1 MRMRMTIRH
10 SNPVE
15 DDISSLLDP
24 SEEELQEMEFHFIWS
39 EIKDLGLINFIRFVV
54 KLRIIFGV
62 KLWLTSMLRK
72 LRSKLVSQRST

>member
-1 MRMRMTIRH
+1 MTIRH

-24 SEEELQEMEFHFIWS
+24 SEEELREMEFHFIWS

-54 KLRIIFGV
+54 NYELY
-62 KLWLTSMLRK
+62 LE
-72 LRSKLVSQRST
+72 